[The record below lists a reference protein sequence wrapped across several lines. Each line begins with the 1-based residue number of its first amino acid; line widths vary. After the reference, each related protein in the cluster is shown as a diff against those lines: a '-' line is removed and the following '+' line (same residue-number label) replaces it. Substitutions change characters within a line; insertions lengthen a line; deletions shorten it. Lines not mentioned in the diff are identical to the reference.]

1 MSPANYQLRMYQGKV
16 SFLPAATKAALMSQV
31 MIAIDSPYYFY
42 VHPTRKG
49 LPHSSSPHQLELERE

>member
-1 MSPANYQLRMYQGKV
+1 MSPANYQLPMYQGKV
-16 SFLPAATKAALMSQV
+16 SFLPAATKAALTSQV

-42 VHPTRKG
+42 VQSTRKG